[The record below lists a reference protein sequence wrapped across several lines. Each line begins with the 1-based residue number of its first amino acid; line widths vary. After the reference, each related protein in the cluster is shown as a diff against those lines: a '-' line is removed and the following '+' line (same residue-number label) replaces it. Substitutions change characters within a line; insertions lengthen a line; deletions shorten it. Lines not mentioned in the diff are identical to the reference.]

1 MTAVPVALALAAPA
15 AASAFKST
23 NHDWTVALNQAT
35 LHSVAPGQA
44 FAVCPG
50 QDVSAI
56 TPDITYTGAPV
67 GQRYS
72 EEVIGPEAAGTIH
85 ISGLRN
91 VDGDLT
97 PLKFTKATGVWDN
110 TYAVMSFPGSTG
122 HATLPAG
129 TYTFA
134 VLVKG
139 TEVASTSLKLDARK
153 VC

>member
-1 MTAVPVALALAAPA
+1 MVLAAAAPA
-15 AASAFKST
+15 AATTFKST
-23 NHDWTVALNQAT
+23 NHDWTVALNEAT

-91 VDGDLT
+91 LDGDFT
-97 PLKFTKATGVWDN
+97 PLRFTKASGVWDN
-110 TYAVMSFPGSTG
+110 TYAVMSFPGSVG
-122 HATLPAG
+122 HGTLPDG

-139 TEVASTSLKLDARK
+139 SKVASASLKLEARPA
-153 VC
+153 C